1 MTEIV
6 RDHFNARTS
15 QLYYLQSTSMAD
27 LSLISGYSHTFQTF
41 PLSTFLR
48 SMKHDI
54 SATRTREI
62 VTADS
67 IIAGLGTIIQT
78 RHTINVFVSCRAKH
92 RDNIRI
98 LSTFLHFY
106 YFLQFS
112 LNASNETDT
121 NGWENYHR
129 SLVLL
134 WPKQVCLPLI
144 VGAWVLVKTP
154 RYLFSVWDGDDGL
167 RC

>member
-1 MTEIV
+1 
-6 RDHFNARTS
+6 
-15 QLYYLQSTSMAD
+15 
-27 LSLISGYSHTFQTF
+27 
-41 PLSTFLR
+41 
-48 SMKHDI
+48 MKHDI

-78 RHTINVFVSCRAKH
+78 RNTINVFVSCRAKH

-98 LSTFLHFY
+98 LDIYIFTFL
-106 YFLQFS
+106 LLS
-112 LNASNETDT
+112 LNWSDETDT

-134 WPKQVCLPLI
+134 
-144 VGAWVLVKTP
+144 
-154 RYLFSVWDGDDGL
+154 
-167 RC
+167 